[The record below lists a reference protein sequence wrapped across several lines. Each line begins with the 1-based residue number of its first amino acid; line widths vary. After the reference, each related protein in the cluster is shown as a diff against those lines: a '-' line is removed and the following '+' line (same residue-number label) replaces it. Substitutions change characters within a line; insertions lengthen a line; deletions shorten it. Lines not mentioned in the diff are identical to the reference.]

1 MALNREQVLFGCTL
15 VVLGAL
21 SWRTFLVDAAVG
33 KDKRAAARELES
45 AASVDPAVAL
55 AAPRASKAAR
65 DILAPPSDTR
75 PLPPLEL
82 QMPPLEALP
91 GLLPPPLPGPDDGL
105 LGRFLRAKP
114 ARFEA
119 SGLFAGQTSSD
130 DEAEAAPAPVVG
142 KKKPADPALASTGD
156 LAERVAVAK
165 RMYDWVRTNEFRF
178 GVIANKNRWTL
189 RSRPDEDILFV
200 EYDVEAGRPRFPGM
214 EPVPVPRKNIGEY
227 GYADT
232 VVNRI
237 EARRSEF
244 GDPLPAGQYDD
255 ALRFAEECLELR
267 HETPRALEVAA
278 EMYGRAEAVLAQD
291 PAPKLG
297 RARVHEAGFRFE
309 EAHALY
315 TELLQPGR
323 MERSPLVLA
332 SLGQLEERF
341 LLHAEAEAHLAEAV
355 RYGSTQWFA
364 RSALGRFLLSR
375 GRAADALEHL
385 AAAVQYEPSE
395 PERKRL
401 RAALRADHAD
411 GLLAVGRVEAALQAY
426 EQALAA
432 DADSGRA
439 AAGVLTTSLLAG
451 KPAPSASELGEG
463 FDERL
468 AAGIA
473 GLRAGAQG
481 AQAARDAL
489 LAAASVDPLR
499 AHAAWRALSWLAEC
513 SGDTD
518 EALRFVDLALEASPS
533 DFWSNFQRGRLC
545 ADKDDLDG
553 ALDSFRAALEVEVE
567 STDALLQLGAL
578 SLRRGEREQAL
589 RYLDRATQLE
599 STWSVAWT
607 LRGLAQLESGALA
620 DAEDSFKR
628 VLALDS
634 DEPSSR
640 NGMAWCQYRRG
651 DSVEA
656 MARLRELD
664 DNRRAL
670 PEGDP
675 HRAWA
680 RGQIERIA
688 DHLEKQVWTDQFE
701 RRQLMNGWETQE
713 ASGPLVTIHDGVVSI
728 SGQFKQDGRSRLWQ
742 RRSANDF
749 VSIEAR
755 ITVREGTN
763 ARVGM
768 FVARESSRQGEPQVE
783 AEVVVARHNEPG
795 KDTVQTRIVK
805 QRGEDQ
811 LPYADAT
818 GFRWPIGKPV
828 VVRIERVGDASSTK
842 VNVLFDGVPVVVG
855 RALPS
860 LGRTNNELKLGVFVE
875 GQTGRSAGVDI
886 DDVDIVF
893 RKR

>member
-21 SWRTFLVDAAVG
+21 SWRTFFVDAAAG
-33 KDKRAAARELES
+33 KDKRAAARELE
-45 AASVDPAVAL
+45 ATKDIDASVAL
-55 AAPRASKAAR
+55 AAPRASNAAR

-82 QMPPLEALP
+82 EMPPVDALP
-91 GLLPPPLPGPDDGL
+91 GLLPPPLPGPDEGL
-105 LGRFLRAKP
+105 LGKFLRAKP
-114 ARFEA
+114 ARFDA
-119 SGLFAGQTSSD
+119 PGLFAGQTSSD

-142 KKKPADPALASTGD
+142 KKKPVEPAVPTGGD
-156 LAERVAVAK
+156 LAERVAAAK
-165 RMYDWVRTNEFRF
+165 QMYDWVRTNEFRF

-189 RSRPDEDILFV
+189 RARPDEDLLFV

-214 EPVPVPRKNIGEY
+214 QPVPVPRKNIGEY
-227 GYADT
+227 GFADT

-255 ALRFAEECLELR
+255 ALRFAEDCLELR

-278 EMYGRAEAVLAQD
+278 EMFGRAEAILAQD

-297 RARVHEAGFRFE
+297 RARVLEAGFRFE

-315 TELLQPGR
+315 VELLQPGR

-332 SLGQLEERF
+332 SLGQLEARF
-341 LLHAEAEAHLAEAV
+341 LLHDEAEAHLQDAV
-355 RYGSTQWFA
+355 RYGATQWFA
-364 RSALGRFLLSR
+364 RSALGRFLLAR
-375 GRAADALEHL
+375 GRAAESVEHL
-385 AAAVQYEPSE
+385 AAAVQYEPGE
-395 PERKRL
+395 PERKRV

-411 GLLAVGRVEAALQAY
+411 GLLAIGRIDAALQAY

-439 AAGVLTTSLLAG
+439 AAGVVAATILGG
-451 KPAPSASELGEG
+451 KAPSATTDLGEG
-463 FDERL
+463 FEERL
-468 AAGIA
+468 VAGLA
-473 GLRAGAQG
+473 GLRAGASG
-481 AQAARDAL
+481 AEGARDAL

-513 SGDTD
+513 AGDTD

-533 DFWSNFQRGRLC
+533 DFWSNYQRGRLC
-545 ADKDDLDG
+545 AVKDDLDG
-553 ALDSFRAALEVEVE
+553 ALESFRAALEVEVE
-567 STDALLQLGAL
+567 STDTLAQLGAL
-578 SLRRGEREQAL
+578 CLRRGEREEAA
-589 RYLDRATQLE
+589 RYLERATQLE
-599 STWSVAWT
+599 PSWPVAWT

-620 DAEDSFKR
+620 EAEESFKR
-628 VLALDS
+628 VLSLDS
-634 DEPSSR
+634 DDPASR

-651 DSVEA
+651 DAVEA

-688 DHLEKQVWTDQFE
+688 DHLEKQVWNDSFE

-713 ASGPLVTIHDGVVSI
+713 SSGPLVSIHDGVVGI
-728 SGQFKQDGRSRLWQ
+728 AGQFKQDGRSRLWQ

>member
-355 RYGSTQWFA
+355 RYGGTQWFA

-553 ALDSFRAALEVEVE
+553 ALESFRAALEVEVE

>member
-1 MALNREQVLFGCTL
+1 V
-15 VVLGAL
+15 
-21 SWRTFLVDAAVG
+21 
-33 KDKRAAARELES
+33 
-45 AASVDPAVAL
+45 
-55 AAPRASKAAR
+55 
-65 DILAPPSDTR
+65 
-75 PLPPLEL
+75 
-82 QMPPLEALP
+82 
-91 GLLPPPLPGPDDGL
+91 
-105 LGRFLRAKP
+105 
-114 ARFEA
+114 
-119 SGLFAGQTSSD
+119 
-130 DEAEAAPAPVVG
+130 
-142 KKKPADPALASTGD
+142 
-156 LAERVAVAK
+156 
-165 RMYDWVRTNEFRF
+165 
-178 GVIANKNRWTL
+178 
-189 RSRPDEDILFV
+189 
-200 EYDVEAGRPRFPGM
+200 
-214 EPVPVPRKNIGEY
+214 
-227 GYADT
+227 
-232 VVNRI
+232 
-237 EARRSEF
+237 
-244 GDPLPAGQYDD
+244 
-255 ALRFAEECLELR
+255 
-267 HETPRALEVAA
+267 
-278 EMYGRAEAVLAQD
+278 
-291 PAPKLG
+291 
-297 RARVHEAGFRFE
+297 
-309 EAHALY
+309 
-315 TELLQPGR
+315 
-323 MERSPLVLA
+323 
-332 SLGQLEERF
+332 
-341 LLHAEAEAHLAEAV
+341 
-355 RYGSTQWFA
+355 
-364 RSALGRFLLSR
+364 
-375 GRAADALEHL
+375 
-385 AAAVQYEPSE
+385 
-395 PERKRL
+395 

-411 GLLAVGRVEAALQAY
+411 GLLAIGRIDAALQAY

-439 AAGVLTTSLLAG
+439 AAGVVAATILGG
-451 KPAPSASELGEG
+451 KAPSATTDLGEG
-463 FDERL
+463 FEERL
-468 AAGIA
+468 VAGLA
-473 GLRAGAQG
+473 GLRAGASG
-481 AQAARDAL
+481 AEGARDAL

-513 SGDTD
+513 AGDTD

-533 DFWSNFQRGRLC
+533 DFWSNYQRGRLC
-545 ADKDDLDG
+545 AVKDDLDG
-553 ALDSFRAALEVEVE
+553 ALESFRAALEVEVE
-567 STDALLQLGAL
+567 STDTLAQLGAL
-578 SLRRGEREQAL
+578 CLRRGEREEAA
-589 RYLDRATQLE
+589 RYLERATQLE
-599 STWSVAWT
+599 PGWPVAWT

-620 DAEDSFKR
+620 DAEESFKR
-628 VLALDS
+628 VLSLDS
-634 DEPSSR
+634 DDPASR

-651 DSVEA
+651 DAVEA

-688 DHLEKQVWTDQFE
+688 DHLEKQVWNDSFE

-713 ASGPLVTIHDGVVSI
+713 SSGPLVSIHDGVVSI
-728 SGQFKQDGRSRLWQ
+728 AGQFKQDGRSRLWQ

>member
-355 RYGSTQWFA
+355 RYGGTQWFA

-481 AQAARDAL
+481 AQSARDAL

-553 ALDSFRAALEVEVE
+553 ALESFRAALEVEVE

>member
-355 RYGSTQWFA
+355 RYGGTQWFA

-451 KPAPSASELGEG
+451 KPAPSTSELGEG

-481 AQAARDAL
+481 AQSARDAL

-553 ALDSFRAALEVEVE
+553 ALESFRAALEVEVE

>member
-82 QMPPLEALP
+82 QMPPLDALP

-142 KKKPADPALASTGD
+142 KKKPADPALASTAD
-156 LAERVAVAK
+156 LAERVDVAK

-553 ALDSFRAALEVEVE
+553 ALESFRAALEVEVE
-567 STDALLQLGAL
+567 STDALVQLGAL

-634 DEPSSR
+634 DEPASR

-713 ASGPLVTIHDGVVSI
+713 ASGPLVTILDGVVSI

>member
-1 MALNREQVLFGCTL
+1 MALNREQVMFGCTL

-21 SWRTFLVDAAVG
+21 SWRTFLVDAAAG
-33 KDKRAAARELES
+33 RDKRAAARELEP
-45 AASVDPAVAL
+45 AAGVDPAVAL
-55 AAPRASKAAR
+55 SAPRVAKSSR

-82 QMPPLEALP
+82 EMPPVDALP

-105 LGRFLRAKP
+105 LGRFLRARP
-114 ARFEA
+114 ARFDA
-119 SGLFAGQTSSD
+119 PGLFAGQTSSD

-142 KKKPADPALASTGD
+142 KKKPIEPVAPAGDD
-156 LAERVAVAK
+156 LAERVAASK

-178 GVIANKNRWTL
+178 GVISNKNRWTL

-200 EYDVEAGRPRFPGM
+200 EYDVAAGRPRFPGM
-214 EPVPVPRKNIGEY
+214 QPVPVPRKNIAEY
-227 GYADT
+227 GFADT
-232 VVNRI
+232 VVNGI

-267 HETPRALEVAA
+267 HESPRALEVAA

-297 RARVHEAGFRFE
+297 RARVLEAGFRFE

-315 TELLQPGR
+315 VDLLQPGR

-332 SLGQLEERF
+332 SLGQLEARF
-341 LLHAEAEAHLAEAV
+341 LLDAEAEAHLQDAV

-364 RSALGRFLLSR
+364 RSALGRFLLAR
-375 GRAADALEHL
+375 GRATEALEHL
-385 AAAVQYEPSE
+385 AAAVQYEPGE
-395 PERKRL
+395 PERKRT

-432 DADSGRA
+432 DDESGRA
-439 AAGVLTTSLLAG
+439 AAGVVAATLLAG
-451 KPAPSASELGEG
+451 KAAPSTADLGEG
-463 FDERL
+463 FEERL
-468 AAGIA
+468 AAGLA
-473 GLRAGAQG
+473 GLRSGAQG
-481 AQAARDAL
+481 AAGARDAL
-489 LAAASVDPLR
+489 LAAAAVDPLR

-513 SGDTD
+513 SGDVD

-533 DFWSNFQRGRLC
+533 DFWSNYQRGRLC
-545 ADKDDLDG
+545 AVKDDLDG
-553 ALDSFRAALEVEVE
+553 ALDAFRAALEVEVE
-567 STDALLQLGAL
+567 STDALAQLGAL

-599 STWSVAWT
+599 PAWSTAWT
-607 LRGLAQLESGALA
+607 LRGLAQLEAGALA

-651 DSVEA
+651 DAVEA

-664 DNRRAL
+664 DNRRSL

-675 HRAWA
+675 HRVWA

-688 DHLEKQVWTDQFE
+688 DHLEKQVWTDTFE

-713 ASGPLVTIHDGVVSI
+713 SSGPLVSIHDGVVDI

-755 ITVREGTN
+755 ITIREGTN

-795 KDTVQTRIVK
+795 KDTVQTRVVK

-811 LPYADAT
+811 LPYSDAT

-828 VVRIERVGDASSTK
+828 VVRIERTGDASSTK

-875 GQTGRSAGVDI
+875 GQTGRSVGVDI